1 MPLSFPIYSV
11 CCICPCSILTPNF
24 FFLFAAL
31 INLTCLHMKHMTN
44 WKECCSWLS
53 TNVLRDL
60 VLLNSK
66 RHPEIVL
73 HTKRFSN
80 TSVSAGCRTNTF
92 YKCRITKSA
101 INGDIDAVLWMKL
114 LYYVLLWKEGA
125 CQALYRYIYP
135 FCVLEIFI
143 HSCSWL
149 ISQIKM

>member
-1 MPLSFPIYSV
+1 MLYLSMFYINPQ
-11 CCICPCSILTPNF
+11 F
-24 FFLFAAL
+24 FFFAAL
-31 INLTCLHMKHMTN
+31 INWTCLHMKHMTN

-73 HTKRFSN
+73 HTKRFTN
-80 TSVSAGCRTNTF
+80 TSLSAGCRTNTF

-125 CQALYRYIYP
+125 CQALYRDIYISILS
-135 FCVLEIFI
+135 FRDLHTFMQ
-143 HSCSWL
+143 L
-149 ISQIKM
+149 INISNQNVNNVGL

>member
-1 MPLSFPIYSV
+1 MPLSFSVYSV
-11 CCICPCSILTPNF
+11 CCICPCSMLTPNF

-31 INLTCLHMKHMTN
+31 INWTCLHMKHMTN

-92 YKCRITKSA
+92 YKCRKTKSA

-125 CQALYRYIYP
+125 CQALYRYIYISILC
-135 FCVLEIFI
+135 FRDLHTFMQ
-143 HSCSWL
+143 L
-149 ISQIKM
+149 INISN

>member
-1 MPLSFPIYSV
+1 M
-11 CCICPCSILTPNF
+11 LTPNF

-31 INLTCLHMKHMTN
+31 INWTCLHMKHMTN

-92 YKCRITKSA
+92 FKCRITKSA

-125 CQALYRYIYP
+125 CQALYRYIYISILC
-135 FCVLEIFI
+135 FRDLHTFMQ
-143 HSCSWL
+143 L
-149 ISQIKM
+149 INISN

>member
-1 MPLSFPIYSV
+1 M
-11 CCICPCSILTPNF
+11 LTPNF

-31 INLTCLHMKHMTN
+31 INWTCLHMKHMTN

-125 CQALYRYIYP
+125 CQALYRYIYISILC
-135 FCVLEIFI
+135 FRDLHTFMQ
-143 HSCSWL
+143 L
-149 ISQIKM
+149 INISN

>member
-1 MPLSFPIYSV
+1 M
-11 CCICPCSILTPNF
+11 LTPNF

-31 INLTCLHMKHMTN
+31 INWTCLHMKHMTN

-73 HTKRFSN
+73 HTKRFTN

-125 CQALYRYIYP
+125 CQALYIDIYISIMC
-135 FCVLEIFI
+135 FRDLHTFMQ
-143 HSCSWL
+143 L
-149 ISQIKM
+149 INISN

>member
-1 MPLSFPIYSV
+1 M
-11 CCICPCSILTPNF
+11 LTPNF

-31 INLTCLHMKHMTN
+31 INWTCLHMKHMTN

-125 CQALYRYIYP
+125 CRALYRYIYISILC
-135 FCVLEIFI
+135 FRDLHTFMQ
-143 HSCSWL
+143 L
-149 ISQIKM
+149 INISN

>member
-1 MPLSFPIYSV
+1 M
-11 CCICPCSILTPNF
+11 LTPNF

-31 INLTCLHMKHMTN
+31 INWTCLHMKHMTN

-101 INGDIDAVLWMKL
+101 INGDNDAVLWMKL

-125 CQALYRYIYP
+125 CQALYRYIYISILS
-135 FCVLEIFI
+135 FRDLHTFMQ
-143 HSCSWL
+143 L
-149 ISQIKM
+149 INISN

>member
-1 MPLSFPIYSV
+1 MPVSFSIYSV

-31 INLTCLHMKHMTN
+31 INWTCLHMKHMTN

-60 VLLNSK
+60 VLLNSE

-125 CQALYRYIYP
+125 CQALYRYIYISILC
-135 FCVLEIFI
+135 FRDLHTFMQ
-143 HSCSWL
+143 L
-149 ISQIKM
+149 INISN

>member
-1 MPLSFPIYSV
+1 MLYLSMFYINPQ
-11 CCICPCSILTPNF
+11 F

-31 INLTCLHMKHMTN
+31 INWTCLHMKHMTN

-92 YKCRITKSA
+92 YYKCRITKSA

-125 CQALYRYIYP
+125 CQALYRYIYISILC
-135 FCVLEIFI
+135 FRDLHTFMQ
-143 HSCSWL
+143 L
-149 ISQIKM
+149 INISN

>member
-1 MPLSFPIYSV
+1 MPLSFSIYSMWYLSMFYV
-11 CCICPCSILTPNF
+11 NPQF

-31 INLTCLHMKHMTN
+31 INWTCLHMKHMTN

-125 CQALYRYIYP
+125 CQALYRYIYISILC
-135 FCVLEIFI
+135 FRDLHTFMQ
-143 HSCSWL
+143 L
-149 ISQIKM
+149 INISN

>member
-1 MPLSFPIYSV
+1 MLYLSMF
-11 CCICPCSILTPNF
+11 CINPQF

-31 INLTCLHMKHMTN
+31 INWTCLHMKHMTN

-101 INGDIDAVLWMKL
+101 INGDNDAVLWMKL

-125 CQALYRYIYP
+125 CQALYRYIYISILC
-135 FCVLEIFI
+135 FRDLHTFMQ
-143 HSCSWL
+143 L
-149 ISQIKM
+149 INISN

>member
-1 MPLSFPIYSV
+1 M
-11 CCICPCSILTPNF
+11 LTPNF

-31 INLTCLHMKHMTN
+31 INWTCLHMKHMTN

-80 TSVSAGCRTNTF
+80 TCTSVSAGCRTNTF
-92 YKCRITKSA
+92 FKCRITKSA

-125 CQALYRYIYP
+125 CQALYRYIYISILC
-135 FCVLEIFI
+135 FRDLHTFMQ
-143 HSCSWL
+143 L
-149 ISQIKM
+149 INISN

>member
-1 MPLSFPIYSV
+1 MPLSFSIYSV

-31 INLTCLHMKHMTN
+31 INWTCLHMKHMTN

-73 HTKRFSN
+73 HSKRFSN

-125 CQALYRYIYP
+125 CQALYRYIYISIMC
-135 FCVLEIFI
+135 FRDLHTFMQ
-143 HSCSWL
+143 L
-149 ISQIKM
+149 INISN